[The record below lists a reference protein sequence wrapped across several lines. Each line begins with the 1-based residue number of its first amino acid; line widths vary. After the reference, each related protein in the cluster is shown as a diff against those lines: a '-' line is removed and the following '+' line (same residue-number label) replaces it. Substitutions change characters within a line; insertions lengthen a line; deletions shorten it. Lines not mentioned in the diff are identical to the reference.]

1 MYVLLVCLPLMG
13 FVFSSLFGRYI
24 GARGAGLL
32 TTTLLALSTLLSSIV
47 FYEVGL
53 CGSSCAIHL
62 SPWFYCEILDI
73 SWGFLFDSLTAVM
86 LVVVNS
92 VSVLVHLY
100 SIAYI
105 SEDQHLTRFIAYLS
119 LFTFFMLVL
128 VTSNNF
134 IQIFFGWEGIG
145 VSSYLL
151 ISFWLG
157 RLQANKA
164 SIKAFLFNRV
174 GDAFL
179 ALGIISVFA
188 LCKTSNFAVLFAL
201 SESLSCKQFLFLG
214 NNYHAVSV
222 VCVLLLFGAVGKSAQ
237 LGLHVWLPD
246 AIEGPTP
253 VSALIHAATLV
264 TAGVFIIARCSPLF
278 EQAPSVL
285 LLISGFG
292 TLTAFFAATSSI
304 VQNDLK
310 RVIAYSTCS
319 QLGIIV
325 FGLGL
330 SQYSVSMFHLANHA
344 IFKALLFLGAGSLI
358 HSLSDEQDTRKIGG
372 LAYQM
377 QWSYAAIVVGTLALI
392 GFPFLTGSYSK
403 ETLLEVG
410 CSQYFLS
417 AGVFCWLG
425 STSTLLTSYYS
436 FRLLILS
443 FLRRV
448 TAFKEPVR
456 KVHDS
461 PLLITVPLLVLSLG
475 SLLVGYFAREV
486 FIGLGT
492 PFWGNALYTQPLNG
506 GILLESENM
515 LGSAKS
521 VPIACSALGLCI
533 ALFLHRTKKG
543 KHLSYTLKTSP
554 QGRKA
559 YTFFNKRWLFDK
571 VLNDQVGEKTL
582 SLGYFT
588 SFRTLDKGFIEYFGP
603 TGAVLVI
610 DHLATQVSKLQSGLI
625 HHYALV
631 MICGLALFV
640 GIFSFWDVLSTFIEC
655 RIYAVLAMSIL
666 FYKVST

>member
-1 MYVLLVCLPLMG
+1 MYILLVCLPFIG
-13 FVFSSLFGRYI
+13 FVSSILFGRYI
-24 GARGAGLL
+24 GARGAAVL
-32 TTTLLALSTLLSSIV
+32 TTSLLALSTLLSGIV

-53 CGSSCAIHL
+53 CGSSCTIHL
-62 SPWFYCEILDI
+62 SPWFYCEILDV

-105 SEDQHLTRFIAYLS
+105 SEDQHLTRFIAFLS

-128 VTSNNF
+128 VTSNNL

-151 ISFWLG
+151 ISFWHG

-164 SIKAFLFNRV
+164 SIKAFLLNRV

-188 LCKTSNFAVLFAL
+188 LFKTANFVVLFAL
-201 SESLSCKQFLFLG
+201 TESLSCTQFLFLG
-214 NNYHAVSV
+214 NHYHAESV

-344 IFKALLFLGAGSLI
+344 VFKALLFLGAGSLI

-372 LAYQM
+372 SAYQM

-443 FLRRV
+443 FLRGV
-448 TAFKEPVR
+448 TAFKEPVK

-461 PLLITVPLLVLSLG
+461 PILITVPLLVLSIG

-506 GILLESENM
+506 GHLLESENM

-533 ALFLHRTKKG
+533 ALSLHSTKKG
-543 KHLSYTLKTSP
+543 TQLSYALKTSSE
-554 QGRKA
+554 GRKA
-559 YTFFNKRWLFDK
+559 YTFLNKRWLFDK

-603 TGAVLVI
+603 TGAVLVTE
-610 DHLATQVSKLQSGLI
+610 HLAKRVSTLQSGLI

-631 MICGLALFV
+631 MLCGLALFV
-640 GIFSFWDVLSTFIEC
+640 GVFSFWDTLSTLIEY
-655 RIYAVLAMSIL
+655 RLYAILAISFL
-666 FYKVST
+666 FWKESA